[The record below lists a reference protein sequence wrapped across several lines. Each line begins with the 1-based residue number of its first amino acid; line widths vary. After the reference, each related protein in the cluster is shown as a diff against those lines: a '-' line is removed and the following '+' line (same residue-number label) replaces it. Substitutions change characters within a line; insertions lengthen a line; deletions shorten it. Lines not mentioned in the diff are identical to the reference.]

1 MGTNSSTDITSVQK
15 RATGRLTDIALSVC
29 IVTYKARDLLHEC
42 LYSLYENTQLPG
54 LEVIVVDN
62 GSLDG
67 VGEMLQQE
75 YPAVQFIQNDE
86 NAGFTRPMNQALRV
100 ASGGYLL
107 QLNPDTL
114 ILPNALDQLVGFMES
129 NIEVGICSPKVL
141 NRDHTLQKSCRRG
154 EPKPWAMISYFLGL
168 SALFPRSKFFGGYH
182 LNYMD
187 ENAIHEVAGVSGSCM
202 LIRREVIDQIG
213 YLDERFFAY
222 QEDTDFCFRAR
233 QAGWRIYYLPQA
245 QIIHYGGKGG
255 SRVEPYRSIVEWHKS
270 YWLYYRKHLAKDY
283 FFFFNWIYYF
293 LMALKLCLALATN
306 FLRKEKF
313 AGPRRK

>member
-1 MGTNSSTDITSVQK
+1 
-15 RATGRLTDIALSVC
+15 VC
-29 IVTYKARDLLHEC
+29 IVTYKARDLLREC
-42 LYSLYENTQLPG
+42 LHSLYENTSLPV

-62 GSLDG
+62 GSQDG
-67 VGEMLQQE
+67 VGGMVKQE
-75 YPAVQFIQNDE
+75 YPAVQFIGNE
-86 NAGFTRPMNQALRV
+86 GNAGYTRPMNQALRL
-100 ASGGYLL
+100 ARGRYLV

-114 ILPNALDQLVGFMES
+114 ILPNALDQLVGFMDS

-154 EPKPWAMISYFLGL
+154 EPRPWAMVSYFLGL
-168 SALFPRSKFFGGYH
+168 STLFPRSRFFGGYH

-222 QEDTDFCFRAR
+222 QEDADFCYRAR
-233 QAGWRIYYLPQA
+233 QAGWRIYYMPQA
-245 QIIHYGGKGG
+245 QIIHYGGQGG

-293 LMALKLCLALATN
+293 LMFLKLCLALATN

-313 AGPRRK
+313 AGPRR

>member
-15 RATGRLTDIALSVC
+15 RATGRLTDIGLSVC

-75 YPAVQFIQNDE
+75 YPAVQFIQNVE

-129 NIEVGICSPKVL
+129 NTEVGICSPKVL

-168 SALFPRSKFFGGYH
+168 SALFPRSKFFSGYH

-222 QEDTDFCFRAR
+222 QEDADFCFRAR

>member
-1 MGTNSSTDITSVQK
+1 MGTNSSTDVASIQK
-15 RATGRLTDIALSVC
+15 RVTGRLTDNELSVC

-129 NIEVGICSPKVL
+129 NTEVGICSPKVL

-233 QAGWRIYYLPQA
+233 QAGWRIYYMPKA
-245 QIIHYGGKGG
+245 QIIHYGGQGG

-270 YWLYYRKHLAKDY
+270 YRLYYRKHLAKDY
-283 FFFFNWIYYF
+283 FFLFNWSYYL
-293 LMALKLCLALATN
+293 LMFLKLSLTLATN

-313 AGPRRK
+313 AGPRR